1 MREIV
6 FFSTMNGVADAFP
19 IVPAKNVSFN
29 WVEKSR
35 NDYKKELEQNKGT
48 RFPHLYRCPGIFEI
62 ASLGYIMP
70 MPWDVSIQTKGDG
83 KHFSW
88 SFPSED
94 LQTMF
99 QPPLLTG
106 HFADQTAK
114 FLPIKPNSLESI
126 IKLNTPWH
134 CIVPDGVKFLML
146 PIPYPDSYD
155 FENVSG
161 VLDTS
166 ISSEINFQLRW
177 NILNGMRTIKAG
189 TPMAQLIPLTT
200 EKFKLT
206 VRNATDHDLEWIKKR
221 NYFNNCSM
229 AINRPMIQKM
239 YRQFFEK
246 KSKLFDILHFLR
258 R

>member
-19 IVPAKNVSFN
+19 IDHAKNFSFN

-35 NDYKKELEQNKGT
+35 NDYKKELEANKGS
-48 RFPHLYRCPGIFEI
+48 RFSHLYRCPGIFDI
-62 ASLGYIMP
+62 MGSGYIIP
-70 MPWDVSIQTKGDG
+70 MPWDVSIETKGDG
-83 KHFSW
+83 KHFAW

-99 QPPLLTG
+99 QPPLLNG

-114 FLPIKPNSLESI
+114 FLPIKPNSLETI

-134 CIVPDGVKFLML
+134 CIVPEGVKFLMM
-146 PIPYPDSYD
+146 PIPYPDNYD
-155 FENVSG
+155 FENVTG
-161 VLDTS
+161 ILDNS

-177 NILNGMRTIKAG
+177 NVLDGLRTIRAG
-189 TPMAQLIPLTT
+189 TPMVQLIPLTD

-206 VRNATDHDLEWIKKR
+206 VRNATNHDLKWVEKR
-221 NYFNNCSM
+221 NYYNNCTM
-229 AINRPMIQKM
+229 AINRPLMQRL
-239 YRQFFEK
+239 YRKYFDK
-246 KSKLFDILHFLR
+246 NSKLSNILRFLR